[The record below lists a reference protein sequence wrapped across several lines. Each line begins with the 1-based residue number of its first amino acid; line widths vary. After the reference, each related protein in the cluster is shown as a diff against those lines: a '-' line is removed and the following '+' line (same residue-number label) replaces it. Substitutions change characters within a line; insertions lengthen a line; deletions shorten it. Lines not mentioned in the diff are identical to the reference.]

1 MNARPVAAV
10 HTLLYSLTV
19 LLGILLMPVALVA
32 RRAGVTL
39 PIDAV
44 LERIP
49 RP

>member
-1 MNARPVAAV
+1 MTARPVTAA
-10 HTLLYSLTV
+10 HALLYSLTV
-19 LLGILLMPVALVA
+19 LAGILLMPLALLM

-44 LERIP
+44 LERVP